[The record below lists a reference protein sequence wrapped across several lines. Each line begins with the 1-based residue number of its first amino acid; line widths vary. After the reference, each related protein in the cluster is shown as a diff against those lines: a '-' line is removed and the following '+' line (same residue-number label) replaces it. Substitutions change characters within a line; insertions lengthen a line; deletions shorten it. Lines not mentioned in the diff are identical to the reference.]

1 MTINDITI
9 RDTYAW
15 LNDPYNEYRC
25 DSCPLNF
32 TLRSPHP
39 KIQLDQYW
47 YPCGYQYCQVELV

>member
-9 RDTYAW
+9 KDTYAW
-15 LNDPYNEYRC
+15 LNDPYNKYRC

-39 KIQLDQYW
+39 KIQLDQY
-47 YPCGYQYCQVELV
+47 CQVELV